1 MQCSI
6 LVGTIGAVAL
16 VLSGCQKAP
25 EAPVPAPADAGF
37 ARVLQEK
44 LLDARPGDV
53 IEVPEGTFR
62 FDRSLSLRVDNVTL
76 RGKGMDKSILSF
88 KGQKAGAE
96 GLLVNAN
103 GFTLENLAIEDS
115 KGDGFKISQCEN
127 VTVRGVRVEWT
138 GGPKTSNGGYGLY
151 PVLCRNV
158 LIEDSVAIGASD
170 SGIYVGQS
178 RDVIVR
184 NNRAERNVA
193 GIEIENTINADVHDN
208 LATGNTGGILVFNM
222 PALTQQGDAI
232 RVFRNKVVENNHDN
246 FGAKGTPVASVPAGS
261 GVVINSNDNIEIFD
275 NDIAGNRTANIIVS
289 SVYSTGYKD
298 DKASGAFDP
307 YPGAHPRA
315 WQPPVRWRRFTR
327 PHGLQGAEGGDV
339 RPHRQLPG
347 RAVRRLRQSAPRRR
361 PADLPARRLRRAQR
375 RRPRRLQE
383 PEQGR
388 QALRLHVAVAA
399 GGRPEAWL
407 RGCACRCIGP
417 LLALAALLLA
427 GCACAAAPE
436 PVRFFADGQPE
447 RLAEWNVLYVA
458 DGRLR
463 LNARVLPYDLD
474 TALFTDYAHK
484 LRTVWMPAGTRRALP
499 AGRGAGFPGRHHH
512 QQDVL
517 LPAWR

>member
-6 LVGTIGAVAL
+6 FVGTIGALAL
-16 VLSGCQKAP
+16 LLSGCQKAP
-25 EAPVPAPADAGF
+25 DAPAPAPGDAGF
-37 ARVLQEK
+37 AKVLQQK
-44 LLDARPGDV
+44 LLDAKPGDV
-53 IEVPEGTFR
+53 IEVPEGTFQ

-76 RGKGMDKSILSF
+76 RGKGMDKSVLSF

-96 GLLVNAN
+96 GLLVNAD

-193 GIEIENTINADVHDN
+193 GIEIENTINADVYDN
-208 LATGNTGGILVFNM
+208 VATGNTGGILVFNM

-232 RVFRNKVVENNHDN
+232 RVFKNKVVENNHDN

-275 NDIAGNRTANIIVS
+275 NDIAGNQTANIIVS

-298 DKASGAFDP
+298 DKASGEFDP
-307 YPGAHPRA
+307 YPERIH
-315 WQPPVRWRRFTR
+315 V
-327 PHGLQGAEGGDV
+327 HGNRLSGGGDSPDRMDFKALKVAMYGLTGSFPDVLFDGYVNPQRAEGPQICLRDV
-339 RPHRQLPG
+339 SGVLNADGPGGYKNPSKDARPYDCTLP
-347 RAVRRLRQSAPRRR
+347 S
-361 PADLPARRLRRAQR
+361 LPAVDLK
-375 RRPRRLQE
+375 
-383 PEQGR
+383 
-388 QALRLHVAVAA
+388 
-399 GGRPEAWL
+399 
-407 RGCACRCIGP
+407 RG
-417 LLALAALLLA
+417 
-427 GCACAAAPE
+427 
-436 PVRFFADGQPE
+436 
-447 RLAEWNVLYVA
+447 
-458 DGRLR
+458 
-463 LNARVLPYDLD
+463 
-474 TALFTDYAHK
+474 
-484 LRTVWMPAGTRRALP
+484 
-499 AGRGAGFPGRHHH
+499 
-512 QQDVL
+512 
-517 LPAWR
+517 

>member
-1 MQCSI
+1 MQRSI
-6 LVGTIGAVAL
+6 LVGTIGALAL
-16 VLSGCQKAP
+16 LLSACQKTP
-25 EAPVPAPADAGF
+25 EAPAPAPGDAGF
-37 ARVLQEK
+37 ARLLQQK

-76 RGKGMDKSILSF
+76 RGRGMDKSILSF

-138 GGPKTSNGGYGLY
+138 GGPSTSNGGYGLY

-208 LATGNTGGILVFNM
+208 QATGNTGGILVFNM

-307 YPGAHPRA
+307 YPERIHVHGNRLSGGGDSPDRMDFKALKVAMYGLTGSFPDVLFDGYVNPR
-315 WQPPVRWRRFTR
+315 R
-327 PHGLQGAEGGDV
+327 AEGPQICLRGVSGVLNADGPGGYKNPSKDA
-339 RPHRQLPG
+339 RPYDCTLP
-347 RAVRRLRQSAPRRR
+347 S
-361 PADLPARRLRRAQR
+361 LPAVDLK
-375 RRPRRLQE
+375 
-383 PEQGR
+383 
-388 QALRLHVAVAA
+388 
-399 GGRPEAWL
+399 
-407 RGCACRCIGP
+407 RG
-417 LLALAALLLA
+417 
-427 GCACAAAPE
+427 
-436 PVRFFADGQPE
+436 
-447 RLAEWNVLYVA
+447 
-458 DGRLR
+458 
-463 LNARVLPYDLD
+463 
-474 TALFTDYAHK
+474 
-484 LRTVWMPAGTRRALP
+484 
-499 AGRGAGFPGRHHH
+499 
-512 QQDVL
+512 
-517 LPAWR
+517 